1 MTALKCPIC
10 GAPLP
15 PSKTKPRKFC
25 SKKCA
30 NKARHGFKPSGVS
43 LELPAE
49 LSAERKRRQLEQ
61 CRETAS
67 ITVEERGGIRI
78 ETRGQRCIGW
88 RSAGCVKHV

>member
-1 MTALKCPIC
+1 MIALKCPIC
-10 GAPLP
+10 GAPIP

-25 SKKCA
+25 SKKCCL
-30 NKARHGFKPSGVS
+30 RSRYVFKPSGVS
-43 LELPAE
+43 LE

-67 ITVEERGGIRI
+67 ITVEVRGGIRI

-88 RSAGCVKHV
+88 RSSGHVSHG